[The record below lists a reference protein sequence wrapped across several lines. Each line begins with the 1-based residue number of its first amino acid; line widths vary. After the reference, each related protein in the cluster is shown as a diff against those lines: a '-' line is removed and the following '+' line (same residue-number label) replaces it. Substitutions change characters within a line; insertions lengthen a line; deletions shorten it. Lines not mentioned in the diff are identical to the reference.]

1 MIVHAQTRNGGHIA
15 TAAHEQMDRK
25 PPSSERF
32 VPEPL
37 LDSDQAAAIMQIHP
51 KTLQRL
57 ARKGVIRG
65 VHVGKLWRF
74 RATEIERWIEAQLAS

>member
-1 MIVHAQTRNGGHIA
+1 MIVHAQTQNGGHVA
-15 TAAHEQMDRK
+15 TAAHERMDRR